1 MTDLISGYDAALFDL
16 DGVVYLG
23 PVAIDGVPE
32 SLDELRRRGVR
43 VGFVTNNAARTPA
56 MVAHHL
62 QDLGIAAEE
71 GDVVNSTQAMVRI
84 LKAELP
90 ANARLLVLG
99 THALVEQA
107 EEAGFRTV
115 ASADDNP
122 DAVLQGYNPTTTW
135 DLLEQGA
142 IAIQNGARW
151 YATNPDLTRP
161 TERGILPGCGA
172 QVAVVQACV
181 DVTPTMAGKP
191 FRPLLDETVLRLGAR
206 KPIFVGDRTDTDIMG
221 ANGVGM
227 ESLFVF
233 TGAHTLRDLAVAPP
247 QGRPTHIGWDTSALL
262 MPART
267 LTRPDVDAYVCGE
280 AVVGIDQDGVAHLDH
295 VPAGDREAQLDAAWA
310 LLNAHWATG
319 AEITPASGLL
329 TEIPS

>member
-1 MTDLISGYDAALFDL
+1 MTPLIDGYDAALFDL

-23 PVAIDGVPE
+23 PLAIDGVPA
-32 SLDELRRRGVR
+32 SLEALRRRGVR

-56 MVAHHL
+56 MVARHL
-62 QDLGIAAEE
+62 TDLGVTAEV

-84 LKAELP
+84 LRAELP
-90 ANARLLVLG
+90 AGARLLVLG

-115 ASADDNP
+115 ASADDQP
-122 DAVLQGYNPTTTW
+122 DAVLQGYNPSTSW

-151 YATNPDLTRP
+151 FATNPDLTRP

-181 DVTPTMAGKP
+181 GVVPTMAGKP

-233 TGAHTLRDLAVAPP
+233 TGAHGFADLAVAPP
-247 QGRPTHIGWDTSALL
+247 EGRPTHIGWDTTALL
-262 MPART
+262 QPARS
-267 LTRPDVDAYVCGE
+267 LARPDGDIYVCGL
-280 AVVGIDQDGVAHLDH
+280 AVVALDEDGVAHLDD
-295 VPAGDREAQLDAAWA
+295 VPASDREAQLDAAWA
-310 LLNAHWATG
+310 LLNAHWDTG
-319 AEITPASGLL
+319 ADISAARGLL
-329 TEIPS
+329 TEIP